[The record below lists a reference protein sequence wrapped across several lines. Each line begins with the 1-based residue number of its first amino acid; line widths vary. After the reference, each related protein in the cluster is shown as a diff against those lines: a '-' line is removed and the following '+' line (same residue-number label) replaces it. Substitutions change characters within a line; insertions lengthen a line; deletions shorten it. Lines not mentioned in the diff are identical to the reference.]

1 MCGMDRDTTGSGK
14 GYHMKPAVV
23 QIEVGQMANFTYLVA
38 DEANGEAAVIDPSWD
53 LDKIF
58 QTLKK
63 KNWRA
68 KYIIN
73 THTHFDHVIGNE
85 QVAEITG
92 AKIVQH
98 KNSQLDKDIA
108 VSDGDMIE
116 IGQIRLRVLHTP
128 GHSKDSICLLYD
140 DQFILTGD
148 TLFVGNC
155 GRVDLPGSDAEEMY
169 YSLFDKLAKLDEK
182 LIVYPGHNY
191 GSTSISTIGHEK
203 QANYVL
209 KPKSKQEFL
218 KLMIA
223 GE

>member
-1 MCGMDRDTTGSGK
+1 MDRDTTGSGK
-14 GYHMKPAVV
+14 GHSMKPALL
-23 QIEVGQMANFTYLVA
+23 QIEVGQMANFTYIVA
-38 DEANGEAAVIDPSWD
+38 DEENGEAAVIDPSWN

-85 QVAEITG
+85 KVAEITG

-116 IGQIRLRVLHTP
+116 IGRIKLRVLHTP
-128 GHSKDSICLLYD
+128 GHSKDSVCFLYD

-155 GRVDLPGSDAEEMY
+155 GRVDLPGSDAIEMY
-169 YSLFDKLAKLDEK
+169 YSLFDRLAKLDEK

-191 GSTSISTIGHEK
+191 GPTSISTIGHEK
-203 QANYVL
+203 KTNYVL
-209 KPKSKQEFL
+209 KPRSKQEFL
-218 KLMIA
+218 ELMIA

>member
-1 MCGMDRDTTGSGK
+1 MDRDTTGSGK
-14 GYHMKPAVV
+14 GHSMRPAVL
-23 QIEVGQMANFTYLVA
+23 QIEVGQMANFTYIVA
-38 DEANGEAAVIDPSWD
+38 DEENGEAAVIDPSWN
-53 LDKIF
+53 LEKIF

-73 THTHFDHVIGNE
+73 THTHFDHIIGNE
-85 QVAEITG
+85 QVAEITH

-98 KNSQLDKDIA
+98 KNSQLDKDIV

-116 IGQIRLRVLHTP
+116 IGQIKLRVLHTP
-128 GHSKDSICLLYD
+128 GHSKDSVCLLYD

-155 GRVDLPGSDAEEMY
+155 GRVDLPGSDAIEMY
-169 YSLFDKLAKLDEK
+169 YSLFDRLAKLDEK

-191 GSTSISTIGHEK
+191 GPTSISTIGHEK
-203 QANYVL
+203 KTNYVF
-209 KPKSKQEFL
+209 KPRSKQEFL
-218 KLMIA
+218 ELMIA

>member
-1 MCGMDRDTTGSGK
+1 MDRYTPRSGK
-14 GYHMKPAVV
+14 GHRMKPAVL

-38 DEANGEAAVIDPSWD
+38 DEESGEAAVIDPSWD
-53 LDKIF
+53 LDKVF

-63 KNWRA
+63 KDWLA

-73 THTHFDHVIGNE
+73 THTHFDHVIGN
-85 QVAEITG
+85 QQMAELTG

-108 VSDGDMIE
+108 VSDGDVIE
-116 IGQIRLRVLHTP
+116 IGGIRLRVLHTP

-155 GRVDLPGSDAEEMY
+155 GRVDLPGSDAREMY
-169 YSLFDKLAKLDEK
+169 YSLFNRLAKLDEN

-191 GSTSISTIGHEK
+191 GPTSTSTIGHEK
-203 QANYVL
+203 KTNYVL
-209 KPKSKQEFL
+209 KPRSKQEFL
-218 KLMIA
+218 ELMVA

>member
-1 MCGMDRDTTGSGK
+1 MDRYTPRSGK
-14 GYHMKPAVV
+14 GHRMKPAVL

-38 DEANGEAAVIDPSWD
+38 DEESGEAAIIDPSWD

-63 KNWRA
+63 KDWLA

-73 THTHFDHVIGNE
+73 THTHFDHVIGN
-85 QVAEITG
+85 QQMAELTG

-116 IGQIRLRVLHTP
+116 IGGIRLRVLHTP

-155 GRVDLPGSDAEEMY
+155 GRVDLPGSDAREMY
-169 YSLFDKLAKLDEK
+169 YSLFNRLAKLDEN

-191 GSTSISTIGHEK
+191 GPTSTSTIGHEK
-203 QANYVL
+203 KTNYVL
-209 KPKSKQEFL
+209 KPRSKQEFL
-218 KLMIA
+218 ELMIA